1 MYNKIQNKTKQIK
14 RKMNFLQ
21 DRLEQFKKRQ
31 SLLEKGLWQIT
42 KMQNQ
47 LQDELEQIAEMS
59 RIKNYE
65 KMLKE
70 VLIISLSKSKSSLA
84 ELFNN
89 NLDNDKISEIK
100 DILTKLRDILIK
112 EYRKK
117 IKKKKTI

>member
-1 MYNKIQNKTKQIK
+1 
-14 RKMNFLQ
+14 MNLLQ

-65 KMLKE
+65 KMSKE

-117 IKKKKTI
+117 IKKKTI